1 MRPQLFVLHLRQLGV
16 PTFPLM
22 TIIATPEKLFPI
34 PTNFEPEEIGDLLT
48 RAQVAFNTAEFLV
61 ANGWDP
67 DPSVYRK
74 QIERGAREAVKQFT
88 GSPDAR
94 RRPFNVETA
103 NWLKGLI
110 DKYQNDVVEDTIKLK
125 TYVTTRLIEESDPT
139 ALGEKAGDRLR
150 ALESLGRLSQLGM
163 FADKLEVSVNTK
175 SADELKEELMKKL
188 SRYMGDVEEV
198 KTAETKKKKMVV
210 IDLDEELGRNKVKNL
225 TKDVDLDD

>member
-1 MRPQLFVLHLRQLGV
+1 MRQLGV

-34 PTNFEPEEIGDLLT
+34 PTNFEPEELSDILA
-48 RAQVAFNTAEFLV
+48 RAQAAFNTAEFLV
-61 ANGWDP
+61 ANGWNP

-74 QIERGAREAVKQFT
+74 QIERGAREAVNQFA
-88 GSPDAR
+88 GSPNAK

-103 NWLKGLI
+103 QWLKGLV
-110 DKYQNDVVEDTIKLK
+110 DKYQNEVIEDTVKLRA
-125 TYVTTRLIEESDPT
+125 YVTTRLIEESDPT

-163 FADKLEVSVNTK
+163 FADKLEISVNSK
-175 SADELKEELMKKL
+175 STDELKEELAKKL

-198 KTAETKKKKMVV
+198 KTVENKKKKMVV
-210 IDLDEELGRNKVKNL
+210 IDLDEELGKPKVN
-225 TKDVDLDD
+225 LDD

>member
-1 MRPQLFVLHLRQLGV
+1 
-16 PTFPLM
+16 M

-34 PTNFEPEEIGDLLT
+34 PTNFEPEEISDLLA
-48 RAQVAFNTAEFLV
+48 RAQAAFNTAEFLV

-67 DPSVYRK
+67 DPSIYRK
-74 QIERGAREAVKQFT
+74 QIERGAREAVNQFT
-88 GSPDAR
+88 GSPNAK

-103 NWLKGLI
+103 QWLKGLV
-110 DKYQNDVVEDTIKLK
+110 DKYQNDVIEDTIKLR

-163 FADKLEVSVNTK
+163 FADKLEISVNSK
-175 SADELKEELMKKL
+175 STDELKEELAKKL

-198 KTAETKKKKMVV
+198 KAVGNKKKTMVV
-210 IDLDEELGRNKVKNL
+210 IDLDEELGKSKVQNL
-225 TKDVDLDD
+225 TKDVDFDD